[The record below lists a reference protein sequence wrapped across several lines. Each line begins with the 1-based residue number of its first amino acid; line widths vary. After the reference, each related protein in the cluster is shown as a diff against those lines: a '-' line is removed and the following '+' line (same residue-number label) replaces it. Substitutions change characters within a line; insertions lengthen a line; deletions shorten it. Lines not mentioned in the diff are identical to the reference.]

1 MQRAK
6 EEEER
11 KMKGGIGRP
20 ADRGPLRPLQLPAPV
35 QEDLRDQ
42 TFYVVK
48 CTDIK
53 YHKDCWR
60 AVTRDYQKAD
70 LDYGAPC
77 LTPCC
82 DGTITSIVLMAT
94 PTKVLG
100 CLPVVSPTRSRPG
113 LDAAAEV
120 E

>member
-20 ADRGPLRPLQLPAPV
+20 ADRGPLRPLQLLSKKISETRPSMWSSAPTSSTT
-35 QEDLRDQ
+35 R
-42 TFYVVK
+42 T
-48 CTDIK
+48 
-53 YHKDCWR
+53 
-60 AVTRDYQKAD
+60 VTRDYQKGD
-70 LDYGAPC
+70 LDYGALC
-77 LTPCC
+77 LTQCC

-94 PTKVLG
+94 PSKVLG
-100 CLPVVSPTRSRPG
+100 CMPVVSPTRSRPG